1 MPNNNTTARG
11 TTWPWLAHYPTHVAP
26 KLGRL
31 SGGLPQL
38 LEEAS
43 ALYPWRPYTV
53 FTHSVLTYDE
63 VLHRAHTFAAALQ
76 ALKLPA
82 QSRIGICLPN
92 SPAYIVAFWGTL
104 LAGHVV
110 VNMNPLLTPSEL
122 AHELNDSDAAV
133 LITFNLNP
141 TFAKIQQAV
150 RQSRVPHIWVHELAD
165 DMEGLVGFAYRAL
178 KIAQRQHYLPN
189 YGQQKW
195 AWLGDKLGQ
204 APFFTP
210 LKLKPELLAV
220 LQYTGGTTGTP
231 KAATLSHGNLLAN
244 ARQVQNWLGP
254 THPQGETLMAVL
266 PLFHVFALTSV
277 LLLGTATASKLVL
290 MPQFNLGTL
299 VSLMKRYRPTLLSGV
314 PTLFQALA
322 THPKAA
328 GLSFE
333 GLRFCICGGAPL
345 PLATREAFAKRTNAA
360 LVEGYGLSE
369 ASPVLACGP
378 SVGHAPLGSVGYP
391 LPSTVV
397 EIHDPKTPHNKLS
410 VGAVGE
416 IWAKGPQVMHSYWR
430 NPKATK
436 GVFYNGWL
444 RTGDMGYLDD
454 TGALF
459 VVDRLKDMI
468 IVNGY
473 KVYPRQIE
481 EVLLQHPSVAEAV
494 VVAMPHARLGE
505 APMGFVVL
513 NPNTANGTNALEIIQ
528 AWANAR
534 LNKLSQLAALEAR
547 EVLPKTLVGKHSRKE
562 LTAEVRA
569 RAAKSR

>member
-1 MPNNNTTARG
+1 MQTPTPNKNKTAG
-11 TTWPWLAHYPTHVAP
+11 GIAWPWLNQYPAHVPHT
-26 KLGRL
+26 LGKL

-38 LEEAS
+38 LEEAA

-53 FTHSVLTYDE
+53 FTDAILTYDE
-63 VLHRAHTFAAALQ
+63 VLHHAQTFAAALQ
-76 ALKLPA
+76 ALKLPE
-82 QSRIGICLPN
+82 QSRIGLCLPN

-104 LAGHVV
+104 MAGHVV
-110 VNMNPLLTPSEL
+110 VNMNPLLTPAEL
-122 AHELNDSDAAV
+122 AFELNDSEAAV
-133 LITFNLNP
+133 LVTFNLNP

-150 RQSRVPHIWVHELAD
+150 RQSSRVKHIWVHELAD
-165 DMEGLVGFAYRAL
+165 DMEGLTALAYRL
-178 KIAQRQHYLPN
+178 FKLAQRQRHLPN
-189 YGQQKW
+189 YGRQKW
-195 AWLGDKLGQ
+195 RWLAEILVK
-204 APFFTP
+204 APAAKP
-210 LKLKPELLAV
+210 VKLKPSLLAV

-231 KAATLSHGNLLAN
+231 KAAMLTHGNVLAN
-244 ARQVQNWLGP
+244 ARQVQHWLGTP
-254 THPQGETLMAVL
+254 HPQGETVLAVL

-277 LLLGTATASKLVL
+277 LMLGTATASKLVL

-299 VSLMKRYRPTLLSGV
+299 IKLMQRYKPTLLPGV
-314 PTLFQALA
+314 PTLFAALA

-328 GLSFE
+328 ELNFK

-345 PLATREAFAKRTNAA
+345 PLATREAFAKRTNAT

-378 SVGHAPLGSVGYP
+378 NGGQVPIGSVGYP

-397 EIHDPKTPHNKLS
+397 EIHAPNAPHKKLKP
-410 VGAVGE
+410 GEVGE
-416 IWAKGPQVMHSYWR
+416 IWAKGPQVMQGYWR

-436 GVFYNGWL
+436 GVFCKGWL
-444 RTGDMGYLDD
+444 RTGDMGYLAE

-481 EVLLQHPSVAEAV
+481 EVLLQHPAVSEAV
-494 VVAMPHARLGE
+494 AIGIPHARLGE

-513 NPNTANGTNALEIIQ
+513 KHAIALHDLQ
-528 AWANAR
+528 TWANAR
-534 LNKLSQLAALEAR
+534 LNKLAQIAALEAR

-562 LTAEVRA
+562 LVAEVRA
-569 RAAKSR
+569 RNTK